1 MIIKSVHSL
10 EGNSSFLLIGFEG
23 SIFEY
28 SKVNIVIT
36 SRSGNTSIS
45 SQNESICKTS
55 LGYSNGTAVCLSPI
69 GNSVNFIYKS
79 SGCPNQLVSVPSLRK
94 CSVEL

>member
-23 SIFEY
+23 RIFES

-36 SRSGNTSIS
+36 SRSGKTSIS
-45 SQNESICKTS
+45 SQNESIGKAS
-55 LGYSNGTAVCLSPI
+55 PGYCNITAV
-69 GNSVNFIYKS
+69 V
-79 SGCPNQLVSVPSLRK
+79 
-94 CSVEL
+94 